1 MLAIYT
7 VSRLRPAFG
16 GMRAKQLR
24 RLLRRQGVE
33 VRDVGPGD
41 SGWVTLAQLQEH
53 CPDIARALGL
63 LGRAEQLE
71 AVRMATFFPL
81 STAAMTATR
90 DLPPPVGME
99 MAVTGVVASR
109 MAMTASC
116 WKG

>member
-1 MLAIYT
+1 MRKTRRALPMLAIYT

-71 AVRMATFFPL
+71 A
-81 STAAMTATR
+81 AAERQWDDAER
-90 DLPPPVGME
+90 GP
-99 MAVTGVVASR
+99 
-109 MAMTASC
+109 
-116 WKG
+116 

>member
-1 MLAIYT
+1 MRKTRRALPMLAIYT

-33 VRDVGPGD
+33 VHDVGPGD

-71 AVRMATFFPL
+71 A
-81 STAAMTATR
+81 AAERAWDDAER
-90 DLPPPVGME
+90 GP
-99 MAVTGVVASR
+99 
-109 MAMTASC
+109 
-116 WKG
+116 